1 MKRRRHAL
9 YLSELLSERLEL
21 MAETQQLAKSEI
33 LERALAQLLVP
44 EAQGGSNAMCTLLQD
59 RMARAINRLE
69 RDLAI
74 TTELVALLLRY
85 FLVITPPLPASEREA
100 ARALGRE
107 RFDVVVTEIGRI
119 LKTDKRFAKR
129 VMSAMAEPERPHGNP
144 GPEAARENAP
154 TSPTASGATANPNAS
169 TATRETSNG

>member
-33 LERALAQLLVP
+33 LERALAQLLSP
-44 EAQGGSNAMCTLLQD
+44 DAQGTSAACALRHD
-59 RMARAINRLE
+59 RMARAIDRLE

-85 FLVITPPLPASEREA
+85 FLVVTPPLPTSEREA
-100 ARALGRE
+100 ARALGRQ

-119 LKTDKRFAKR
+119 LRTDKRFAKR
-129 VMSAMAEPERPHGNP
+129 VMSAMAEPERPDGQP
-144 GPEAARENAP
+144 IPETERENVPSAPPSSAAATNSSVSAP
-154 TSPTASGATANPNAS
+154 TRESP
-169 TATRETSNG
+169 NG

>member
-9 YLSELLSERLEL
+9 YLSEPLSERLEL

-33 LERALAQLLVP
+33 LERALAQLLSP
-44 EAQGGSNAMCTLLQD
+44 DAQGTGAACALRHD
-59 RMARAINRLE
+59 RMARAIDRLE

-85 FLVITPPLPASEREA
+85 FLVITPPLPTSEREA
-100 ARALGRE
+100 ARALGRQ
-107 RFDVVVTEIGRI
+107 RFDAAVTEIGRI

-129 VMSAMAEPERPHGNP
+129 VMSAMAEPERPDGQP
-144 GPEAARENAP
+144 TPEAEREDVPSA
-154 TSPTASGATANPNAS
+154 PTASAAAANPNVSAPP
-169 TATRETSNG
+169 RESPNG

>member
-33 LERALAQLLVP
+33 LERALGQLLSP
-44 EAQGGSNAMCTLLQD
+44 DAQGTGAVCALRHD
-59 RMARAINRLE
+59 RMARAIDRLE

-85 FLVITPPLPASEREA
+85 FLVITPPLPTSEREA
-100 ARALGRE
+100 ARALGRQ

-129 VMSAMAEPERPHGNP
+129 VMSAMAEERPDGQP
-144 GPEAARENAP
+144 TPEAEREDVPPAP
-154 TSPTASGATANPNAS
+154 AASAATTNPSVNAS
-169 TATRETSNG
+169 PRESPNG

>member
-9 YLSELLSERLEL
+9 YLSEPLSDRLEL
-21 MAETQQLAKSEI
+21 MAETQHLAKSEI
-33 LERALAQLLVP
+33 LERALAQLLTP
-44 EAQGGSNAMCTLLQD
+44 DAQGASAACVLRHD
-59 RMARAINRLE
+59 RMARAIDRLE

-100 ARALGRE
+100 ARALGRK

-129 VMSAMAEPERPHGNP
+129 VMSAMAEPERPDGD
-144 GPEAARENAP
+144 PEQKATREDAP
-154 TSPTASGATANPNAS
+154 TSPTTAGAASNPSVS
-169 TATRETSNG
+169 TPTRESPNG